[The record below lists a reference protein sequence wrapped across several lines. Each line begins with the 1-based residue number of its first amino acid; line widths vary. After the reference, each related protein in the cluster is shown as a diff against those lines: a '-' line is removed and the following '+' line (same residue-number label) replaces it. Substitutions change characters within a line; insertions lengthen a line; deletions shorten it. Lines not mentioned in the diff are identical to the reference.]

1 MKRFFVIN
9 FLILLLFG
17 AVVHADGDSAGDL
30 PMQVRRL
37 SDRVIVVTCFGNN
50 ITAIAA
56 QKGLVIIDTHLSQT
70 TAAEI
75 RKVIEKEF
83 GRKDI
88 AYVVNTHGHWDHASG
103 NQAFIDAVIIGHE
116 RCGEFMQR
124 YPANRPGNIARFKK
138 WVQEAK
144 EKLET
149 LDPKSDE
156 AMKLR
161 DETTVKEMIAKGLEH
176 GFVVTVPTLTFRERL
191 TLDMGDL
198 TLEMI
203 YPGNAHTDNDILI
216 YVPEEELVVTGDI
229 IFAQKR
235 VGVFTTGLVDY
246 PRVISILD
254 DVLKRGVKSVVIGHK
269 DILDR
274 DGLKTMRDKFNE
286 LWVKKFGCKESA
298 ARVMEKVIETS
309 GIKAALGKYVKL
321 KSKHGENYNFLEEDF
336 NALGYK
342 LLGRGNVQDAIEV
355 FKLNVESFP
364 NSANA
369 FDSLGEVYMK
379 NGDKKN
385 AVINYKKSLELNPGN
400 KNAKKML
407 KELEGK

>member
-1 MKRFFVIN
+1 MKRFCFAIN
-9 FLILLLFG
+9 FLVLLLFG
-17 AVVHADGDSAGDL
+17 AVVHADSTGDL

-37 SDRVIVVTCFGNN
+37 SDRVIVLTCYGNN

-75 RKVIEKEF
+75 RKVIVKEF

-88 AYVVNTHGHWDHASG
+88 AYVINTHGHWDHASG
-103 NQAFIDAVIIGHE
+103 NQVFSDAVIIGHE
-116 RCGEFMQR
+116 RCGEFMQQ

-138 WVQEAK
+138 WVNEGK
-144 EKLET
+144 KKLET
-149 LDPKSDE
+149 LDVKSDE
-156 AMKLR
+156 ARKLR
-161 DETTVKEMIAKGLEH
+161 DETTVWKMIAKGLEH
-176 GFVVTVPTLTFRERL
+176 GFVLTVPTLTFRERL

-203 YPGNAHTDNDILI
+203 YLGNAHTDNDILI
-216 YVPEEELVVTGDI
+216 YVPEEELVLTGDI
-229 IFAQKR
+229 IFADKKL
-235 VGVFTTGLVDY
+235 GVFPNGLVDY

-254 DVLKRGVKSVVIGHK
+254 DVLKRGVKSVVIGHR

-274 DGLKTMRDKFNE
+274 EGLKTMRDKFNE

-309 GIKAALGKYVKL
+309 GIETALIKYVKL
-321 KSKHGENYNFLEEDF
+321 KSKHREKYNFLEEDF

-342 LLGRGNVQDAIEV
+342 LLGKGKVQEAIEV
-355 FKLNVESFP
+355 FKLNVECFP
-364 NSANA
+364 NSANV
-369 FDSLGEVYMK
+369 FDSLGEAYMK
-379 NGDKKN
+379 NDDKKN
-385 AVINYKKSLELNPGN
+385 AVINYKKSLELNPEN

-407 KELEGK
+407 KELEEK